1 MNGEECHNE
10 WEITHEEIHRNG
22 AIAFAIFNYYRF
34 TGDYSYIP
42 EKGLEVL
49 IGIARFGTKELISLI
64 KNQYVILGV
73 TGPNEYENNVNNNS
87 IPTLLQNGVLII
99 RTHNFRKFR
108 WNFRLTTNVLLKTK
122 LADSELKEWK
132 KVADNMYFPVSK
144 DLGYTC
150 NKMAFRQRF
159 SSSKDM
165 DATQRPIKMVLGP
178 RIAFPYIKQADVL
191 MLLFL

>member
-1 MNGEECHNE
+1 MA
-10 WEITHEEIHRNG
+10 TKDQQVARNLLTYRYNQLDK
-22 AIAFAIFNYYRF
+22 AIENTKQSRFQKKWLF

-42 EKGLEVL
+42 ERTRSL
-49 IGIARFGTKELISLI
+49 IGIARFWHQRANFSKN

-73 TGPNEYENNVNNNS
+73 TGPNEYENNVNS

-108 WNFRLTTNVLLKTK
+108 WNFRLTTNVLLKNK

-144 DLGYTC
+144 DLGIYLQQDG
-150 NKMAFRQRF
+150 F
-159 SSSKDM
+159 
-165 DATQRPIKMVLGP
+165 
-178 RIAFPYIKQADVL
+178 
-191 MLLFL
+191 

>member
-1 MNGEECHNE
+1 MATKDQQVARNLLTYRYNQLDKAIENAQNNLGFKNGAALYPMVTMNGEECHNE

-22 AIAFAIFNYYRF
+22 AIAFAIFYYRF

-49 IGIARFGTKELISLI
+49 IGIARRHQRANFSKD

-73 TGPNEYENNVNNNS
+73 TGPNEYENNVNNIS

-108 WNFRLTTNVLLKTK
+108 WNFRLTTNVLLK
-122 LADSELKEWK
+122 
-132 KVADNMYFPVSK
+132 
-144 DLGYTC
+144 
-150 NKMAFRQRF
+150 RQN
-159 SSSKDM
+159 
-165 DATQRPIKMVLGP
+165 G
-178 RIAFPYIKQADVL
+178 
-191 MLLFL
+191 